1 MQYIIKSIEKEGE
14 VEGKFGTQMR
24 TTFTVENDEQ
34 GRRLS
39 AFSKYAMK
47 VGQEIDG
54 DIVQNGEW
62 WNFKFTPKGTFHKAP
77 SADSEAM
84 LKKIYDEVYATRVS
98 VQSILQNLQGSG
110 TIAKPVGAPTVY
122 SEKEEEFDSSLI
134 PF

>member
-1 MQYIIKSIEKEGE
+1 MQYTIKSIEKEGE
-14 VEGKFGTQMR
+14 VEGKFGTQIR

-34 GRRLS
+34 NRRLS

-62 WNFKFTPKGTFHKAP
+62 WNFKFTPKTHETKASP
-77 SADSEAM
+77 SFQPSGDLLRIER
-84 LKKIYDEVYATRVS
+84 KIDA
-98 VQSILQNLQGSG
+98 ILTEIQMIRGQKSDN
-110 TIAKPVGAPTVY
+110 PTEDV
-122 SEKEEEFDSSLI
+122 